1 MSAYVCNSATI
12 KKGYDYLFGSKI
24 STAPSGMDAL
34 EASKHVR
41 YLNKLM
47 FLAVLRGASD
57 IHVEP
62 CDGEVTVRMR
72 INGKLRK
79 VDRFATDNLRGFLNV
94 VKHAS
99 KLDITKLHLPQ
110 DGSFMRALGGHI
122 VDIRVST
129 MPTIYG
135 EKLVLCMLLQ
145 DMSRKSLYD
154 SNLPPR
160 IERQLVSVMNKKNG
174 VILVT

>member
-1 MSAYVCNSATI
+1 
-12 KKGYDYLFGSKI
+12 
-24 STAPSGMDAL
+24 MDAV
-34 EASKHVR
+34 EASRHVR

-79 VDRFATDNLRGFLNV
+79 VDRFANEGLRGFMNV

-110 DGSFMRALGGHI
+110 DGSFMRAL
-122 VDIRVST
+122 
-129 MPTIYG
+129 
-135 EKLVLCMLLQ
+135 
-145 DMSRKSLYD
+145 
-154 SNLPPR
+154 
-160 IERQLVSVMNKKNG
+160 
-174 VILVT
+174 

>member
-1 MSAYVCNSATI
+1 
-12 KKGYDYLFGSKI
+12 
-24 STAPSGMDAL
+24 
-34 EASKHVR
+34 
-41 YLNKLM
+41 M

-79 VDRFATDNLRGFLNV
+79 VDRFPTENVRGFLNV
-94 VKHAS
+94 VKHS
-99 KLDITKLHLPQ
+99 TKLDITKTHLPQ

-135 EKLVLCMLLQ
+135 EKLVMRMLLQ